1 MSKIDNSRGQ
11 KLAAMLNV
19 ALAGKAY
26 FDDMGDGTLINS
38 SLKKNAEVN
47 ITIRSGEAGV
57 AVAKM
62 DKYGDYVGFQELGD
76 FKWNDADGIVAALRA
91 EFPSLRRSNPARRT
105 VVHKAAR
112 RNPTRM
118 GVSVKD
124 GVLTYNGARDN
135 NLVLREP
142 GLPNLDRMNESEL
155 MSLWH
160 ATYIG
165 GLKVARFL
173 FPSRPKDYV
182 NATRSI
188 GGWASNKA
196 TAMRTAASGDAHA
209 TEVYES
215 IADSIYR
222 GLPAYARWRR

>member
-47 ITIRSGEAGV
+47 ITIRSGEASI

-91 EFPSLRRSNPARRT
+91 EFPSLRRSNPARRRP
-105 VVHKAAR
+105 ASR
-112 RNPTRM
+112 RAGPR
-118 GVSVKD
+118 
-124 GVLTYNGARDN
+124 RDA
-135 NLVLREP
+135 L
-142 GLPNLDRMNESEL
+142 G
-155 MSLWH
+155 
-160 ATYIG
+160 
-165 GLKVARFL
+165 RF
-173 FPSRPKDYV
+173 V
-182 NATRSI
+182 
-188 GGWASNKA
+188 
-196 TAMRTAASGDAHA
+196 
-209 TEVYES
+209 
-215 IADSIYR
+215 
-222 GLPAYARWRR
+222 RRR